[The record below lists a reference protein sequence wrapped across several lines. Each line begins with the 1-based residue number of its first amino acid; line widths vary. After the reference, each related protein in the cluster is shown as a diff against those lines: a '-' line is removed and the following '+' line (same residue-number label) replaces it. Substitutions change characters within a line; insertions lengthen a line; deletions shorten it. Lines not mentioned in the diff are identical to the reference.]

1 MSEKARV
8 FISFVHEDKDV
19 AEAVQRLLSSTLNFD
34 REVFLSSDETHVLA
48 GDVWLDKIRN
58 ALESCEILL
67 LLLSER
73 SIQRA
78 WVNFEAGAIWLT
90 RKPVIPICIGRMYKE
105 FLPQPYSGMQA
116 VALPHGAHYLL
127 TSIHR
132 HLGLETDPPLT
143 QWEQR
148 DQHRRLYERD
158 GRTMTDEE
166 KFRIDLLDPYKEFE
180 RALSTWSDVD
190 S

>member
-67 LLLSER
+67 L
-73 SIQRA
+73 
-78 WVNFEAGAIWLT
+78 
-90 RKPVIPICIGRMYKE
+90 
-105 FLPQPYSGMQA
+105 
-116 VALPHGAHYLL
+116 LPHGAHYLL